1 MSQHAPF
8 KLFRMDIS
16 YFSGKLEAYLNY
28 KQIPFERVEAHH
40 SVLFDVYRKTG
51 TMKVPA
57 VETSDGLW
65 LKDSTPMIR
74 WFETQYPQNPVLP
87 DDPALAFIA
96 ALIEDYAD
104 EWLWRPAMWWR
115 WVPKG
120 SRRLMG
126 YRIATEVLISLP
138 IPTFMAGPYFAWRQ
152 KKMWLDSD
160 GMTKANEHQIRDM
173 YTDQLAALEPI
184 FKHQPYL
191 LGSHPSVADYGYFA
205 SMFRHFGND
214 PESSVVM
221 RKQAPAVYEWLA
233 RMWNRNTDDLGAAI
247 DWQTPEG
254 EGWDFILG
262 DICKTYLPYLQQ
274 NAEAF
279 KAGQQRF
286 NFSANGLALPKT
298 VTTDYRVWCRQVL
311 QRDYAALADEHKAV
325 VQEMLAPHGGVDA
338 LFAGGEID
346 AGMDEDL
353 AIPFPA
359 RPEISMGKRLYVWLM
374 GTARNVPK

>member
-40 SVLFDVYRKTG
+40 KVLFDIYQKTG

-65 LKDSTPMIR
+65 LKDSTPMLR
-74 WFETQYPQNPVLP
+74 WFEKEYPQNPILP
-87 DDPALAFIA
+87 DDPAMAFIA
-96 ALIEDYAD
+96 LLVEDYGD

-115 WVPKG
+115 WMPIG
-120 SRRLMG
+120 SRRLLG
-126 YRIATEVLISLP
+126 YRIATEVLGSLP
-138 IPTFMAGPYFAWRQ
+138 IPTFIAAPYFAWRQ
-152 KKMWLDSD
+152 KKTWLDWD
-160 GMTKANEHQIRDM
+160 GMTKANHDQIRDM

-184 FKHQPYL
+184 FRRQPYL
-191 LGSHPSVADYGYFA
+191 LGSHPSAADYGYFA

-221 RKQAPAVYEWLA
+221 RQQAPAVYEWLS
-233 RMWNRNTDDLGAAI
+233 RMWNQTVDDLGDNIEWKAA
-247 DWQTPEG
+247 EG

-262 DICKTYLPYLQQ
+262 DICKTYLPYLHQ
-274 NAEAF
+274 NAMAF
-279 KAGQQRF
+279 KAGKKRF
-286 NFSANGLALPKT
+286 NYSANGLELPQT
-298 VTTDYRVWCRQVL
+298 VTTDYRVWCRQEL
-311 QRDYAALADEHKAV
+311 QREYQRLSDAEQARVEA
-325 VQEMLAPHGGVDA
+325 MLVPHGGLA
-338 LFAGGEID
+338 ELFADGEVD
-346 AGMDEDL
+346 AGMDADL
-353 AIPFPA
+353 SIPFPA
-359 RPEISMGKRLYVWLM
+359 RPEMSFARRLYVWVM